1 MSSPASQP
9 HCESWGQELGLL
21 PSSLTGPDR
30 GPAQGMSAAEV
41 DRYKDA
47 GGSGYQGNGTPD
59 DGGNSQPPSWVSLP
73 ASPPPSLCMVTVIW
87 LDPLSLPLLPLGSLV
102 GLASTAL
109 AGHPL
114 TLLAEGRGLFGFLGG
129 SVTLVWDLVGKA
141 AGHVELAG
149 VQCGFAKGRHGRVH
163 AGVAVG
169 AAAECGQV
177 QGLAACDDGD
187 VQGELPPAAG

>member
-1 MSSPASQP
+1 
-9 HCESWGQELGLL
+9 
-21 PSSLTGPDR
+21 
-30 GPAQGMSAAEV
+30 MSAAEV

-47 GGSGYQGNGTPD
+47 GGSSYQGNGTPD
-59 DGGNSQPPSWVSLP
+59 DGGNSQPPSWVPLP
-73 ASPPPSLCMVTVIW
+73 ASPPPSLCMATVIW

-114 TLLAEGRGLFGFLGG
+114 TLLAEGRGLFGLLGG

-149 VQCGFAKGRHGRVH
+149 VQCGFAEGRHGRVH

-169 AAAECGQV
+169 AAAERGQV
-177 QGLAACDDGD
+177 QGLVKQKFYNIMYQFSNSIVSNSLQPHELQHARLPCLSPRPGACSNSCP
-187 VQGELPPAAG
+187 LSR